1 MESFKKINEIDAK
14 CLGKIIKKDGTIQSL
29 DLNKIISAVNKSA
42 ERVMIKFTNEEENK
56 IKDLSLKYI
65 TDYYNENKTYSIP
78 IEKIHIIV
86 EIVLSEINKNVC
98 KSYKEYRNYKTEFV
112 KILDKVY
119 SKSEELKYLA
129 DKSNGNTDSTLVST
143 KRSITYK
150 YLNKEL
156 YQKFNLN
163 DKEREAIQDGYIYI
177 HDIGDRRDT
186 INCCIFDMESVLT
199 GGFEMSNLWY
209 NQPTSL
215 ESAFDVISD
224 VVLNVASQQYGKM

>member
-1 MESFKKINEIDAK
+1 MDDFKKINEEDAK
-14 CLGKIIKKDGTIQSL
+14 YLGKIIKKDGTIQPL
-29 DLNKIISAVNKSA
+29 DLNKIVNAVNKSA
-42 ERVMIKFTNEEENK
+42 ERVMIKFTKEEENK
-56 IKDLSLKYI
+56 IKDLSLNYI
-65 TDYYNENKTYSIP
+65 TEFYNKNKTYSIP

-86 EIVLSEINKNVC
+86 EIILGKINKEVC